1 MKTMALAVMAVAALG
16 GIRPAAADELRK
28 PLLETYE
35 KAADWLIGQQDA
47 SGAWKMGPPDKA
59 APSPAYTGLIL
70 TGLAGAPAELKAKLA
85 PAADKAAAY
94 LASRANPDG
103 SFGEGPSGSFMKTY
117 TTGIALMALAGHDPQ
132 KHAGIIRGA
141 QAYLKNNQLK
151 EGAFKGGLGYG
162 DEKPRFGKDGSLEKV
177 VPETLPNLSVTG
189 FAADGLKMSGLP
201 KDDAFWKL
209 VVEFVRK
216 CQNSTEVNTDP
227 AFVAS
232 LKERGL
238 SVGSDGGLYYA
249 PINDPAQHKAGT
261 KKIADKEV
269 IQSYGAM
276 TYDGIKTYLYAGL
289 AKDSPEVQAAMDWVR
304 KNYTVDVHPG
314 FAFDQVQRHH
324 LRGVYHYYMVMA
336 RALDAYGEPTI
347 ETFDGKKREWAKD
360 LGQQLLKTAKDAKMW
375 QNENPAWYEGDP
387 VLTTSYVLSTLDILF
402 RYIK

>member
-1 MKTMALAVMAVAALG
+1 MKTMMLAMTALAALAG
-16 GIRPAAADELRK
+16 ARPAAADDLRK
-28 PLLETYE
+28 KLLETYE
-35 KAADWLIGQQDA
+35 KAADWLIAQQDA
-47 SGAWKMGPPDKA
+47 SGAWKMGPPEKA

-70 TGLAGAPAELKAKLA
+70 AGIGNAPPELKEKLK

-94 LASRANPDG
+94 LAARANPDG

-117 TTGIALMALAGHDPQ
+117 TTGVALMALAAHDPQ
-132 KHAGIIRGA
+132 KHASAIRGA

-162 DEKPRFGKDGSLEKV
+162 DEKPRFDKEGNLAKV

-189 FAADGLKMSGLP
+189 FAAEGLAMSGLP

-209 VVEFVRK
+209 VIEFVRK

-249 PINDPAQHKAGT
+249 PINEPKQHKAGT

-304 KNYTVDVHPG
+304 KNYSVEVHPG
-314 FAFDQVQRHH
+314 FAFDQAKRHH
-324 LRGVYHYYMVMA
+324 LLGVYHYNLLMA
-336 RALDAYGEPTI
+336 KALDDYC
-347 ETFDGKKREWAKD
+347 
-360 LGQQLLKTAKDAKMW
+360 
-375 QNENPAWYEGDP
+375 
-387 VLTTSYVLSTLDILF
+387 
-402 RYIK
+402 